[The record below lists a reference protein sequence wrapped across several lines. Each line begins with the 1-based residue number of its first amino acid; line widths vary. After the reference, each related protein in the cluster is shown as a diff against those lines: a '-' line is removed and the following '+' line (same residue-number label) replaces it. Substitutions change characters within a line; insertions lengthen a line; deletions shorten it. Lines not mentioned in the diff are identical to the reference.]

1 MERAFTRKAILTACL
16 LLLATPAFAHK
27 VARGTAPQ
35 AQAMVA
41 RAIALF
47 DQAGA
52 KAALDRFTN
61 KPGVEFN
68 QADLYIFVLREKDGA
83 IVAHAADRS
92 LIGRDVRKIKD
103 ARGRDIGRSLLDRA
117 TPEGAWADYWWK
129 DPISGKALAKS
140 SWVVRHKGH
149 VFGCGIYKP

>member
-1 MERAFTRKAILTACL
+1 MKRAFTRKAVLAVCL
-16 LLLATPAFAHK
+16 LLLAAPALAQK

-41 RAIALF
+41 RAVALF
-47 DQAGA
+47 DQAGE
-52 KAALDRFTN
+52 KAAFDRFTN
-61 KPGVEFN
+61 RPGAEFS

-83 IVAHAADRS
+83 IVAHAADRA
-92 LIGRDVRKIKD
+92 LIGRDVARMKD
-103 ARGRDIGRSLLDRA
+103 ARGQSIGRSLLERA
-117 TPEGAWADYWWK
+117 TPQGAWTDYWWK